1 MRVRVVCRPLPVS
14 SCESVCSK
22 IKCNYS
28 LQSRLESKL
37 CKLYKN
43 MVCLNEMLQHQPSLT
58 SVVLTSEHISQ
69 PIRDRLA
76 GHVTT
81 VTDMLR
87 DCSEDLL
94 SLSVLYPAAPWVR
107 FSWSHYITANR
118 ACSRLSVSVNNRKS
132 ESETRGVW

>member
-1 MRVRVVCRPLPVS
+1 MCAGLIGCQTTLYTNRNLIVHVRVRVVCHPLPVS
-14 SCESVCSK
+14 SCTGPNV
-22 IKCNYS
+22 KCDNS

-43 MVCLNEMLQHQPSLT
+43 MMCLNEILQHQPSSM
-58 SVVLTSEHISQ
+58 SVVLTSKHISQ

-76 GHVTT
+76 SHVTA

-107 FSWSHYITANR
+107 FSWRHN
-118 ACSRLSVSVNNRKS
+118 VNC
-132 ESETRGVW
+132 